1 MEPSRIVVRYRDG
14 KTLKGTTRNF
24 FPNKAV
30 FHVGRQGAT
39 GPGDVVEVKLEDL
52 KAVFFVRDFSGNRV
66 YKERKTLLEG
76 EKPQGRVLEVTFF
89 DGELLVGTTMG
100 YDPRRPGY
108 FIFPIDPKTNNLK
121 IFVVSAAVRSARYR

>member
-1 MEPSRIVVRYRDG
+1 MEVNKIVARYRDG
-14 KTLKGTTRNF
+14 RVRKGYTENF
-24 FPNKAV
+24 FPNKPK
-30 FHVGRQGAT
+30 FHLRPLVPG
-39 GPGDVVEVKLEDL
+39 GPGETEEVMLNEL
-52 KAVFFVRDFSGNRV
+52 KAVFFVRDFSGNHV

-76 EKPQGRVLEVTFF
+76 EKPQGRIIEVTFL